1 MKNLWVKISYW
12 WFVIML
18 FFVGLLSGK
27 LRVKADTLSYDFNS
41 YAVRDN
47 GTWTSHQ
54 SFGNNFSSKVMNGVS
69 IRLGVNNQFR
79 AGTTYRIIYMVG
91 FSNID
96 IALEDILVLQPTDVN
111 CYGSVNYSSWSS
123 DSGLIATC
131 NYIGASRVPN
141 TTTIRYILEF
151 SPVQNIKGYQT
162 NIIFSNSRYT
172 LSSTNVYTTTNIT
185 YPSDVSG
192 TINEQTTII
201 QNEFNDLS
209 NTITENNNN
218 LINAITEDN
227 KVCSTKSYNKSFVE
241 TSGSYLNSTGVPQSN
256 SSNSISG
263 WISINEN
270 TTIKQTYYT
279 GRYSC
284 FYTEDKT
291 VISCIQASSS
301 INNTE
306 YTIPSNAKYFRYTIN
321 NNLIKELYV
330 ITTCNSG
337 NQSMQDTLTDSSVD
351 DPSDFLSDMEDLLPS
366 NGVITQLI
374 TLPITLYQKVLNSI
388 NGTCSQFD
396 LGELYGTHLIMPC
409 INLQTY
415 LGNSLWNTID
425 LIMSGVFVLVI
436 ARKMIKAFNSFT
448 FMKEGDV
455 IND

>member
-1 MKNLWVKISYW
+1 MKSLWVKLSYW

-18 FFVGLLSGK
+18 FIVGLLSGK
-27 LRVKADTLSYDFNS
+27 LRVKADTLTYDFNS

-47 GTWTSHQ
+47 GTWSSHQ

-79 AGTTYRIIYMVG
+79 AGTTYRVIYMVG

-111 CYGSVNYSSWSS
+111 CYGSINYSSWSS

-141 TTTIRYILEF
+141 TTTIRYIVEF

-209 NTITENNNN
+209 NTITENNEN
-218 LINAITEDN
+218 LINAITENNTTCIDKELN
-227 KVCSTKSYNKSFVE
+227 NSVSGIKGMRLTNTGSESANNSYKISEYYEV
-241 TSGSYLNSTGVPQSN
+241 N
-256 SSNSISG
+256 SS
-263 WISINEN
+263 
-270 TTIKQTYYT
+270 TTIKVKRATNNYF
-279 GRYSC
+279 C
-284 FYTEDKT
+284 FYNENKV
-291 VISCIQASSS
+291 VISCLQATSSLVD
-301 INNTE
+301 T
-306 YTIPSNAKYFRYTIN
+306 YATIPSNSKFVRFTFGTGTSGRYTNFEYHICN
-321 NNLIKELYV
+321 N
-330 ITTCNSG
+330 S

-374 TLPITLYQKVLNSI
+374 TSPSFINVKLLNAFIILRAITKTNTPLIIKSIVFHNELPK
-388 NGTCSQFD
+388 
-396 LGELYGTHLIMPC
+396 
-409 INLQTY
+409 
-415 LGNSLWNTID
+415 
-425 LIMSGVFVLVI
+425 
-436 ARKMIKAFNSFT
+436 
-448 FMKEGDV
+448 
-455 IND
+455 